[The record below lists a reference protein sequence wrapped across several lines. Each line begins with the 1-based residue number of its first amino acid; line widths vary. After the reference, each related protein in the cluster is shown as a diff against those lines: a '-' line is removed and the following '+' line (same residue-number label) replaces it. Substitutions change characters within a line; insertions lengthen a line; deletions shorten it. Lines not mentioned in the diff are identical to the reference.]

1 MVNVFCRCKLIGP
14 HYVSRILDL
23 QLCLKQILLLANVR
37 CLKKKKYLQT
47 MLRLLAGVTRCLSN
61 EIIIQIMNNQLSI
74 HTSKFQEYISQV
86 VSEIVP

>member
-1 MVNVFCRCKLIGP
+1 MTETNII
-14 HYVSRILDL
+14 VSQCQVLE
-23 QLCLKQILLLANVR
+23 
-37 CLKKKKYLQT
+37 KKKYLQT

-86 VSEIVP
+86 VSEIVL